1 MPGVSETQGCS
12 KIEMEAHWNY
22 LLAIENALGILSRY
36 VEFSE
41 KNFECFSV
49 EIARLLLTSGSE
61 VDVVCK
67 QLCRKLNL
75 SSTADNIHEY
85 RNEIKSTYPNIHDF
99 DVLLPRY
106 GLSLK
111 PWGDWNMPDGV
122 PSWWTAY
129 NKVKHHRD
137 SDYHRANLRNA
148 IYSVAG
154 LFVVTLFFYKEK
166 AELGELLPSPSL
178 LRVTNKHFRGIT
190 HGSYDLGFVYNL
202 RI

>member
-1 MPGVSETQGCS
+1 
-12 KIEMEAHWNY
+12 MEAHWNY
-22 LLAIENALGILSRY
+22 LLAIENDLEILSRY
-36 VEFSE
+36 IEFDE
-41 KNFECFSV
+41 TNFECFSV

-67 QLCRKLNL
+67 QLCRKLTP

-85 RNEIKSTYPNIHDF
+85 RDEIKSIYPNIHDF

-106 GLSLK
+106 GLRLK
-111 PWGDWNMPDGV
+111 PWGDWNIPDGV

-148 IYSVAG
+148 N
-154 LFVVTLFFYKEK
+154 
-166 AELGELLPSPSL
+166 ELPRSKL
-178 LRVTNKHFRGIT
+178 RGIPIQET
-190 HGSYDLGFVYNL
+190 NTSQQAAGY
-202 RI
+202 

>member
-1 MPGVSETQGCS
+1 V
-12 KIEMEAHWNY
+12 KAEMEAHWNY
-22 LLAIENALGILSRY
+22 LLAIEHDLETLSRY
-36 VEFSE
+36 IEFDE
-41 KNFECFSV
+41 TNFECFSV

-67 QLCRKLNL
+67 QLCRKLNPL
-75 SSTADNIHEY
+75 SKAENVHEY
-85 RNEIKSTYPNIHDF
+85 RNEIKSKYPNIHDF

-106 GLSLK
+106 GLKLK
-111 PWGDWNMPDGV
+111 PWYDWKTPTGV
-122 PSWWTAY
+122 PSWWTGY

-178 LRVTNKHFRGIT
+178 LRVTEKHFRGIT
-190 HGSYDLGFVYNL
+190 HGRYDLCFVYSL